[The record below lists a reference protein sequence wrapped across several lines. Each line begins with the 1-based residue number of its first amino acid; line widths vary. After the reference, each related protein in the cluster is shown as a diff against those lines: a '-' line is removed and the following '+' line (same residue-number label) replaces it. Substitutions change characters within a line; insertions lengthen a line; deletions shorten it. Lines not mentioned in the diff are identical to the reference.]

1 MPPRLSPP
9 LSPFTLLLHEVK
21 TWNWLRAISWR
32 PSLTELSH
40 LGKFQLRWD
49 WDASAS
55 SQLLLR
61 CGTKLRSHPL
71 HLCLPSEF
79 LEGEQSVPFFWTKRG
94 KGRKISVPVCVR
106 SFLALSVPGLV
117 FRSSCLNCRN
127 SISLSVSS
135 LNHPISF
142 SSYFHQL
149 GGSGIFL
156 LRKSWWSFYFMVLYS
171 YQSHFS
177 MHHLIWP
184 SKWLWE
190 VLEHSY
196 WYPHTKEEEVI
207 LLRKSENY
215 KVSWWILPLCFLPWM
230 IQIRPE
236 HRIYPR
242 PVVRCGR
249 NGAGVNITG

>member
-1 MPPRLSPP
+1 MPQTDGIFWWALLLCILCGLMPPRLSPP

-94 KGRKISVPVCVR
+94 KGRKISVSVFVHSLLSLYPVWYSGV
-106 SFLALSVPGLV
+106 LV
-117 FRSSCLNCRN
+117 WTAGTA
-127 SISLSVSS
+127 SLSLFLHWITPSHS
-135 LNHPISF
+135 PPIFTS
-142 SSYFHQL
+142 
-149 GGSGIFL
+149 
-156 LRKSWWSFYFMVLYS
+156 
-171 YQSHFS
+171 
-177 MHHLIWP
+177 
-184 SKWLWE
+184 
-190 VLEHSY
+190 
-196 WYPHTKEEEVI
+196 
-207 LLRKSENY
+207 
-215 KVSWWILPLCFLPWM
+215 
-230 IQIRPE
+230 
-236 HRIYPR
+236 
-242 PVVRCGR
+242 
-249 NGAGVNITG
+249 